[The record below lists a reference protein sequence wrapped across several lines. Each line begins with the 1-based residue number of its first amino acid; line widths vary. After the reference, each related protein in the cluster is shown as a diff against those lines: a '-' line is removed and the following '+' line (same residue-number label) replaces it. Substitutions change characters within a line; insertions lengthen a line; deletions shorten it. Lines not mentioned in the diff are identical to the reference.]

1 MDIVLKTKKGYSMLE
16 MLICMC
22 ILTSM
27 IILCVSNYGELNMDS
42 YYFLNDYLLKQASA
56 LANKENSEINNEIY
70 FNSMGHINQARTIE
84 FPNHK
89 IIIHLGT
96 GYATLQ

>member
-1 MDIVLKTKKGYSMLE
+1 MLKTKKGYTMLE
-16 MLICMC
+16 MLICIC

-27 IILCVSNYGELNMDS
+27 IILCANNYGEINMES
-42 YYFLNDYLLKQASA
+42 YYFLNDYLLKQAIA
-56 LANKENSEINNEIY
+56 FKNKESVEINSEIY
-70 FNSMGHINQARTIE
+70 FNNMGHVNQARTIE

-96 GYATLQ
+96 GYATFQ